1 MKKIILTLIIVS
13 IFSQLMAKEYIIMI
27 AACKLKKSTEVITK
41 KLAKDNIK
49 TIIAKDKTK
58 DLYYVV
64 VNNIKTKNGA
74 NKLLKS
80 IQKNYKNAYIIKNRK
95 KQLAKNKNLKDSI
108 KLKQKNEKNSKLS
121 IVSTETNLTISK
133 PKQDLKINYTE
144 TEKKIDKP
152 TSGILLKDAVAL
164 ALKRS
169 QKILAKRE
177 KIIQAKRKIDEKIA
191 AYFPTVTLSANGGRT
206 YFHPLGGP
214 DVKFL
219 QSDETLTI
227 NQNIYA
233 GGKHSNEIKR
243 EKANLYSAVA
253 KFKDQVEEESLKVID
268 AYLTLIYR
276 KKSIEATRENMLT
289 LQKILDI
296 VKIKEESGAATKGD
310 LNYIK
315 SQVENASAALVKEE
329 SKYQNAIAFYEYY
342 VGELNSS
349 NMPMEYEFYFTL
361 DEKEQTLALM
371 KKNNAKLQVALA
383 KLRAQEFNLQSQKSK
398 FKPTLDFTI
407 VAKDKQSG
415 YEGEPHEDK
424 AKALLALNYNLYNG
438 GKDKAI
444 LLGTKSKIQELQ
456 YKFYDIQE
464 SSLYNTKQI
473 YENILSSK
481 DSLKHTEKE
490 VEANRKVTDSYWTA
504 FKYGTQD
511 IQALLLAQRALNR
524 SELDAIKERQ
534 KYINSHFKLMQQTG
548 TLLQK
553 LELSDFINP
562 DKIIQDKSINYFH

>member
-1 MKKIILTLIIVS
+1 M
-13 IFSQLMAKEYIIMI
+13 FSQLWAKEYLIMI
-27 AACKLKKSTEVITK
+27 AAYKIEDNAKDMTKKFKKKNIETTIKKDETKDINYVIVDNIQTKDKANELLKIIKKSSKDAYIITK
-41 KLAKDNIK
+41 KVKEIEKIK
-49 TIIAKDKTK
+49 EQPSEDLDQEYISTIEQNSTQKLESITTNTK
-58 DLYYVV
+58 EE
-64 VNNIKTKNGA
+64 NPIT
-74 NKLLKS
+74 
-80 IQKNYKNAYIIKNRK
+80 IQA
-95 KQLAKNKNLKDSI
+95 
-108 KLKQKNEKNSKLS
+108 EK
-121 IVSTETNLTISK
+121 E
-133 PKQDLKINYTE
+133 
-144 TEKKIDKP
+144 KP

-164 ALKRS
+164 ALNKS

-349 NMPMEYEFYFTL
+349 NIPMEYEFYFTL

-524 SELDAIKERQ
+524 SELDVIKEKQ
-534 KYINSHFKLMQQTG
+534 KYTNSHFKLMQQTG

-553 LELSDFINP
+553 LELSDFVNP

>member
-1 MKKIILTLIIVS
+1 M
-13 IFSQLMAKEYIIMI
+13 FSQLWAKEYLIMI
-27 AACKLKKSTEVITK
+27 AACKIEDNAKDMTKKFKKKNIETTIKKDETKDINYVIVDNIQTKDKANELLKIIKKSSKDAYIITK
-41 KLAKDNIK
+41 KVKEIEKIK
-49 TIIAKDKTK
+49 EQPSEDLDQEYISTIEQNSTQKLESITTNTK
-58 DLYYVV
+58 EE
-64 VNNIKTKNGA
+64 NPIT
-74 NKLLKS
+74 
-80 IQKNYKNAYIIKNRK
+80 IQA
-95 KQLAKNKNLKDSI
+95 
-108 KLKQKNEKNSKLS
+108 EK
-121 IVSTETNLTISK
+121 E
-133 PKQDLKINYTE
+133 
-144 TEKKIDKP
+144 KP

-164 ALKRS
+164 ALNKS

-342 VGELNSS
+342 IGELNSS
-349 NMPMEYEFYFTL
+349 NIPMEYEFYFTL

-464 SSLYNTKQI
+464 SSRYNTKQI

-524 SELDAIKERQ
+524 SELDAIKEKQ
-534 KYINSHFKLMQQTG
+534 KYTNSHFKLMQQTG

-553 LELSDFINP
+553 LELSDFVDP

>member
-1 MKKIILTLIIVS
+1 MIIAS
-13 IFSQLMAKEYIIMI
+13 MFSQLWAKEYLIMI
-27 AACKLKKSTEVITK
+27 AAYKIEDNAKDMTKKFKKKNIETTIKKDETKDINYVIVDNIQTKDKANELLKIIKKSSKDAYIITK
-41 KLAKDNIK
+41 KVKEIEKIK
-49 TIIAKDKTK
+49 EQPSEDLDQEYISTIEQNSTQKLESITTNTK
-58 DLYYVV
+58 EE
-64 VNNIKTKNGA
+64 NPIT
-74 NKLLKS
+74 
-80 IQKNYKNAYIIKNRK
+80 IQA
-95 KQLAKNKNLKDSI
+95 
-108 KLKQKNEKNSKLS
+108 EK
-121 IVSTETNLTISK
+121 E
-133 PKQDLKINYTE
+133 
-144 TEKKIDKP
+144 KP

-164 ALKRS
+164 ALNKS

-349 NMPMEYEFYFTL
+349 NIPMEYEFYFTL